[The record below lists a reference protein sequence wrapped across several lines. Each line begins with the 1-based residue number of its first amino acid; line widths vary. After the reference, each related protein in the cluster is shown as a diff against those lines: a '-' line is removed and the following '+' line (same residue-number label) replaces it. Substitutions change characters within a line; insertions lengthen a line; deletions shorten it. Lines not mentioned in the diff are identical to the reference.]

1 MKKKIIII
9 SLTSIILLSIIGFI
23 LTKTYHKYQIK
34 NAIIIVELKENLS
47 TEFLSKVKVSDF
59 ITNINGTIIDDYEI
73 DTKTIGPKKVSFTY
87 LNDDK
92 IKINQEFT
100 ITVVDTTA
108 PVIWLGGS
116 YSVTKGSKD
125 DLTSKILCGDN
136 YDSNPKCEIIGN
148 YDMNEVGTYPLTFKA
163 TDTSGNTT
171 EKNFNLYV
179 KKPVTNSGG
188 SNNNHQTVTYFKD
201 IVAKHKNENTE
212 IGLDLSEWQGDV
224 DFNKL
229 KEAGVEFVI
238 LRVGSTRGINGD
250 YFLDSKF
257 EQNITRANEAGIP
270 VGIYFYSY
278 ANTKE
283 KAIKDA
289 KWILDQIKDYQVDLP
304 VAFDWENWSFY
315 NDFKLSFFGLTDMAE
330 SFLNVFKEAGYDG
343 MLYSSKNYLE
353 QIWLNTEYPIWLAH
367 YTNQTNYQGAYK
379 YWQLCSDGRVD
390 GIYGDVDINIRY
402 K

>member
-188 SNNNHQTVTYFKD
+188 SNNNQQTVTYFKD
-201 IVAKHKNENTE
+201 IDAKHKNENTE

-304 VAFDWENWSFY
+304 VAFDWENWSF
-315 NDFKLSFFGLTDMAE
+315 
-330 SFLNVFKEAGYDG
+330 
-343 MLYSSKNYLE
+343 
-353 QIWLNTEYPIWLAH
+353 
-367 YTNQTNYQGAYK
+367 
-379 YWQLCSDGRVD
+379 
-390 GIYGDVDINIRY
+390 
-402 K
+402 